1 MFSRSCWRSVLL
13 STTTIVVVGAGASAA
28 RADIPDE
35 NYQPVLEHLLTKLM
49 PPKLDAFHA
58 ATDDLV
64 ETLDDFC
71 AEPDQDGLED
81 SQNAFHTA
89 MDIWQEIQPWRM
101 GPLVANG
108 RDQHIEY
115 WPDKHGTAARQFR
128 KLMFDK
134 PAAYTD
140 PAQLAEAS
148 AALQGF
154 PALEEVLFDDKHTDQ
169 LVAADEDGIYLCA
182 YGSAIAKN
190 LNSLTGELQAEWPE
204 FASAMSESGPDSM
217 DYPTAKFAATDLYRA
232 LHEGLLIISSQ
243 KLGRPL
249 GENANDAKASRAESE
264 TSKRSLRNISHNLT
278 GLLAIYDGKW
288 GDVGIEGAGL
298 AALLDSSLLDRSF
311 RLNWQTVQEAVS
323 DLPPSVSELLDQ
335 PDGYQKLSDLTGQI
349 SFLTTLVENDVGG
362 NTQLGGGFNAL
373 DGD

>member
-1 MFSRSCWRSVLL
+1 MLSKISLRSVLF
-13 STTTIVVVGAGASAA
+13 SSAAVIAIGLTSPDA
-28 RADIPDE
+28 RADIPDAD
-35 NYQPVLEHLLTKLM
+35 YQPILAHLLGTVM
-49 PPKLDAFHA
+49 PPKLADFHSATTALSEEFKDFCADPDTGGLEDTQTAFHA
-58 ATDDLV
+58 
-64 ETLDDFC
+64 
-71 AEPDQDGLED
+71 
-81 SQNAFHTA
+81 A

-140 PAQLAEAS
+140 PEKLSGAS

-154 PALEEVLFDDKHTDQ
+154 PALEEVLFADDHGDQ
-169 LVAADEDGIYLCA
+169 MITANKDGVFLCQ
-182 YGSAIAKN
+182 YGTAIATN
-190 LNSLTGELQAEWPE
+190 LGTLSGELQDEWPE
-204 FASAMSESGPDSM
+204 FATAMENAGPDSM

-243 KLGRPL
+243 KLARPL
-249 GENANDAKASRAESE
+249 GDDAKDARASRAESPLAE
-264 TSKRSLRNISHNLT
+264 RSLRNIEHNLT
-278 GLLAIYDGKW
+278 GLFAIYDGKW
-288 GDVGIEGAGL
+288 GDVGKEGKGL
-298 AALLDSSLLDRSF
+298 AALIDSSLLDRSF
-311 RLNWQTVQEAVS
+311 RLNWQTVEDTFTQ
-323 DLPPSVSELLDQ
+323 LPPSIDKVLDQ
-335 PDGYQKLSDLTGQI
+335 SDGYVKLSDLKGQI
-349 SFLTTLVENDVGG
+349 DFLTMLVENDVGG

>member
-1 MFSRSCWRSVLL
+1 MFPQICWRTVLL
-13 STTTIVVVGAGASAA
+13 STTAAMVVGFSAPVA

-35 NYQPVLEHLLTKLM
+35 AYQPILSHLLIDVM
-49 PPKLDAFHA
+49 PPKLDAFYDA
-58 ATDDLV
+58 SAELSDTIA
-64 ETLDDFC
+64 DFC
-71 AEPDQDGLED
+71 TQPDADGLID
-81 SQNAFHTA
+81 AQGAFHSA

-115 WPDKHGTAARQFR
+115 WPDKHGTATRQFG

-140 PAQLAEAS
+140 PAKLSEAS

-154 PALEEVLFDDKHTDQ
+154 PALGEVLFDDERAGQ
-169 LVAADEDGIYLCA
+169 LINADEDGIYLCQ
-182 YGSAIAKN
+182 YGQAIATN
-190 LNSLTGELQAEWPE
+190 LQTISGELRDEWPE
-204 FASAMSESGPDSM
+204 FARAMSTAGPDSM

-249 GENANDAKASRAESE
+249 GENEKDAKASRAESE
-264 TSKRSLRNISHNLT
+264 TSKRSLRNIEHNLI
-278 GLLAIYDGKW
+278 GLFALYDGKW
-288 GDVGIEGAGL
+288 GDVGEDGTGL
-298 AALLDSSLLDRSF
+298 ASLIDSSLLDRSF
-311 RLNWQTVQEAVS
+311 RLNWQTVQ
-323 DLPPSVSELLDQ
+323 DQLSELPSSVGELLEQ
-335 PDGYQKLSDLTGQI
+335 PDGYAKLLDFAGQI
-349 SFLTTLVENDVGG
+349 DFLTTLVENDVGG
-362 NTQLGGGFNAL
+362 NTQLGGGFNSL

>member
-1 MFSRSCWRSVLL
+1 MFSRSCWRNVLL
-13 STTTIVVVGAGASAA
+13 STTTIVVVGAAASAA

-35 NYQPVLEHLLTKLM
+35 NYQPVLEHLLTKVM
-49 PPKLDAFHA
+49 PPKLDTFHA

-64 ETLDDFC
+64 ETLDNFC
-71 AEPDQDGLED
+71 AEPDQDGLQD
-81 SQNAFHTA
+81 SQKAFHTA

-101 GPLVANG
+101 GPLVAKG

-154 PALEEVLFDDKHTDQ
+154 PALEEVLFDDRHTDQ

-204 FASAMSESGPDSM
+204 FASAMSEAGPDSL

-232 LHEGLLIISSQ
+232 LHEGLLIITTQ

-249 GENANDAKASRAESE
+249 GENAEDAKASRAESE

-278 GLLAIYDGKW
+278 GLFAIYDGKW
-288 GDVGIEGAGL
+288 GDVGTEGAGL

-311 RLNWQTVQEAVS
+311 RLNWQTVQETVS

>member
-1 MFSRSCWRSVLL
+1 MFCKPSWRTLLL
-13 STTTIVVVGAGASAA
+13 STTTVLAVGVISPDA

-35 NYQPVLEHLLTKLM
+35 NYQPVLAHLLGTVM
-49 PPKLDAFHA
+49 PPKLDDFHA
-58 ATDDLV
+58 ATENLTS
-64 ETLDDFC
+64 EFKDFC
-71 AEPDQDGLED
+71 SDPDKSGLEGT
-81 SQNAFHTA
+81 QAAFHAA
-89 MDIWQEIQPWRM
+89 MDIWQEIQPWHM

-140 PAQLAEAS
+140 PEKLSGAS

-154 PALEEVLFDDKHTDQ
+154 PALEEVLFADDHGDQ
-169 LVAADEDGIYLCA
+169 MVAADEDGVFLCQ
-182 YGSAIAKN
+182 YGTAIATN
-190 LNSLTGELQAEWPE
+190 LGTLSGELQAEWPE
-204 FASAMSESGPDSM
+204 FATAVENAGPDSM

-243 KLGRPL
+243 KLARPL
-249 GENANDAKASRAESE
+249 GDGAEDASAGRAESPISE
-264 TSKRSLRNISHNLT
+264 RSLRNIEHNLI
-278 GLLAIYDGKW
+278 GLFAIYDGTW
-288 GDVGIEGAGL
+288 GDVGEEGKGL
-298 AALLDSSLLDRSF
+298 AALIDNSLLDRSF
-311 RLNWQTVQEAVS
+311 KLNWQTVGDTVAE
-323 DLPPSVSELLDQ
+323 LPPSVAEVLEQ
-335 PDGYQKLSDLTGQI
+335 PNGYTVLTDLKGQI
-349 SFLTTLVENDVGG
+349 DFLTTLVENDVGG